1 MIDFIKNFRYNK
13 YVNDKE
19 KKLEKIATEIATL
32 EKMCQ
37 SDPANKSQYMDKM
50 NELTTQ
56 NFFSSLPE
64 ESATSTRLIV
74 TTPWLN
80 LP

>member
-50 NELTTQ
+50 NELTTDL
-56 NFFSSLPE
+56 SLSDILE
-64 ESATSTRLIV
+64 LDVLIQKKL
-74 TTPWLN
+74 TQ
-80 LP
+80 